1 MKKLFIL
8 GVGLLFAGLSVQAQN
23 VKFGLKGGVNLAK
36 LHTTG
41 NSAAEAIN
49 DSTKYN
55 VGFNLTG
62 FADIGVTQN
71 FYIQP
76 GISLQNKGTKIE
88 GVSGGTTGSVTANV
102 MAIEIPVNLMYS
114 IPTGTSGA
122 FQISA
127 GPYASFNISGKTKT
141 KLTTAGNTVTD
152 EDDLSFGDSEDD
164 NFSSTEFGT
173 NFGLTY
179 RMSNGFQIGGNYG
192 LGLSNW
198 IPKADRSGDNK
209 VTSRVLGFTVGYSF

>member
-8 GVGLLFAGLSVQAQN
+8 GAGLLFAGLSVQAQN

-36 LHTTG
+36 LHSSG
-41 NSAAEAIN
+41 SSGSDVLN
-49 DSTKYN
+49 DSSKYN

-62 FADIGVTQN
+62 FADIGIAQN

-76 GISLQNKGTKIE
+76 GISLQNKGTKLE
-88 GVSGGTTGSVTANV
+88 GSSGSTSGTATLTT

-114 IPTGTSGA
+114 IPTGSSGA

-127 GPYASFNISGKTKT
+127 GPYASFNVSGKNKT

-152 EDDLSFGDSEDD
+152 EEDLEIGDGTGDDISR
-164 NFSSTEFGT
+164 TEFGS

-198 IPKADRSGDNK
+198 IPKDKRSDDNRL
-209 VTSRVLGFTVGYSF
+209 TSRVIGFTVGYSF